1 MEEGKKEK
9 SFYKKW
15 WFWVIVIIVCV
26 LLCII
31 TVSYLKNKETEKV
44 QSKIGEGASD
54 YISGIDNAQSHID
67 EFSYNYETGEVEYK
81 PSKITL
87 EIYNRIKE
95 GTTQE
100 EVISILGKHEKKSE
114 GENTYMLEWGNSY
127 APINNGYW
135 IQIVFDTNKKVLSK
149 YQTGLE

>member
-1 MEEGKKEK
+1 MKDLIKKR
-9 SFYKKW
+9 
-15 WFWVIVIIVCV
+15 WFLGIVIIVCV

-31 TVSYLKNKETEKV
+31 IVFYLKNKETEKV
-44 QSKIGEGASD
+44 QSKTGEGASD
-54 YISGIDNAQSHID
+54 YISGIDNTKSHID
-67 EFSYNYETGEVEYK
+67 EFSYNYKTGEVEYK

-87 EIYNRIKE
+87 EMYNRIKE

-100 EVISILGKHEKKSE
+100 EVISILGKYEKKSE

-127 APINNGYW
+127 APINNGHW
-135 IQIVFDTNKKVLSK
+135 IQIVFDTNKKVFSK